1 MFLYGYFS
9 VESPVLS
16 RLKQNRKRRQLQND
30 EDHTSSPKGAC
41 KRLRL
46 EKISEEEEI
55 EDKSEELAVD
65 VPETPEELDEN
76 SSQRT
81 EETSDDRS
89 EEPESSPTKVIL
101 READLIKFTKPFE
114 IYLTPLT
121 KEEIDRYTKITLSSS
136 SSDSEFYAMAS
147 V

>member
-1 MFLYGYFS
+1 MIYSEKMHKLKKRAES
-9 VESPVLS
+9 VKVV
-16 RLKQNRKRRQLQND
+16 
-30 EDHTSSPKGAC
+30 
-41 KRLRL
+41 L
-46 EKISEEEEI
+46 EKVRTGEEDI
-55 EDKSEELAVD
+55 EDKSEEIAVD
-65 VPETPEELDEN
+65 VPETPGELDEN

-121 KEEIDRYTKITLSSS
+121 KGEIDRYAKITLSSS
-136 SSDSEFYAMAS
+136 SSDSEFDAMVS

>member
-1 MFLYGYFS
+1 MHKMKKRAES
-9 VESPVLS
+9 VKVALERV
-16 RLKQNRKRRQLQND
+16 RTGE
-30 EDHTSSPKGAC
+30 ED
-41 KRLRL
+41 
-46 EKISEEEEI
+46 I

-65 VPETPEELDEN
+65 VPSGDLDEN

-114 IYLTPLT
+114 IYITPLT
-121 KEEIDRYTKITLSSS
+121 KEEIDRYTKRKEMSSGDS
-136 SSDSEFYAMAS
+136 SEDSDAENQEPIRIRRSIQEPKG

>member
-1 MFLYGYFS
+1 MQKLKKRAES
-9 VESPVLS
+9 VKV
-16 RLKQNRKRRQLQND
+16 
-30 EDHTSSPKGAC
+30 A
-41 KRLRL
+41 L
-46 EKISEEEEI
+46 ERVRTEEEEI

-65 VPETPEELDEN
+65 VPETPGELDEN

>member
-1 MFLYGYFS
+1 MIYSEKMHKMKKRAES
-9 VESPVLS
+9 VKVALERV
-16 RLKQNRKRRQLQND
+16 RTGE
-30 EDHTSSPKGAC
+30 ED
-41 KRLRL
+41 
-46 EKISEEEEI
+46 I

-65 VPETPEELDEN
+65 VPSGDLDEN

-114 IYLTPLT
+114 IYITPLT
-121 KEEIDRYTKITLSSS
+121 KEEIDRCTKRKEMSSS
-136 SSDSEFYAMAS
+136 SSDSEFNEMVSA
-147 V
+147 

>member
-1 MFLYGYFS
+1 MIYSEKMHKMKTRAES
-9 VESPVLS
+9 VKVALERV
-16 RLKQNRKRRQLQND
+16 RTGE
-30 EDHTSSPKGAC
+30 ED
-41 KRLRL
+41 
-46 EKISEEEEI
+46 I

-121 KEEIDRYTKITLSSS
+121 KEEIDRYTKIILSSS
-136 SSDSEFYAMAS
+136 SSDSEFDAMVS

>member
-1 MFLYGYFS
+1 MIYSEKMHKMKKRAES
-9 VESPVLS
+9 VKVALERV
-16 RLKQNRKRRQLQND
+16 RTGE
-30 EDHTSSPKGAC
+30 ED
-41 KRLRL
+41 
-46 EKISEEEEI
+46 I

-65 VPETPEELDEN
+65 VPSGDLDEN

-121 KEEIDRYTKITLSSS
+121 KEEIDRYTKRKEMSSS
-136 SSDSEFYAMAS
+136 SSDSEFDEMVSA
-147 V
+147 

>member
-1 MFLYGYFS
+1 MIYSEKMHKMKKRAES
-9 VESPVLS
+9 VKVALERV
-16 RLKQNRKRRQLQND
+16 RTGE
-30 EDHTSSPKGAC
+30 ED
-41 KRLRL
+41 
-46 EKISEEEEI
+46 I

-65 VPETPEELDEN
+65 VPSGDLDEN

-114 IYLTPLT
+114 IYITPLT
-121 KEEIDRYTKITLSSS
+121 KEEIDRYTKRKEMSSS
-136 SSDSEFYAMAS
+136 SSDSEFDEMVSA
-147 V
+147 

>member
-1 MFLYGYFS
+1 MIYSEKMHKLKKRAES
-9 VESPVLS
+9 VKVV
-16 RLKQNRKRRQLQND
+16 
-30 EDHTSSPKGAC
+30 
-41 KRLRL
+41 L
-46 EKISEEEEI
+46 EKVRTGEEDI
-55 EDKSEELAVD
+55 EDKSEEIAVD
-65 VPETPEELDEN
+65 VPETPGELDEN

-121 KEEIDRYTKITLSSS
+121 KEEIDRYTKEIILSSS
-136 SSDSEFYAMAS
+136 SSDSEFDAMVS

>member
-1 MFLYGYFS
+1 MITFQQFMIYSEKMHQMKKRAES
-9 VESPVLS
+9 VKV
-16 RLKQNRKRRQLQND
+16 
-30 EDHTSSPKGAC
+30 A
-41 KRLRL
+41 L
-46 EKISEEEEI
+46 ERVRTEEEHI

-65 VPETPEELDEN
+65 VPETSGELDEN

-89 EEPESSPTKVIL
+89 EEPESSPTQVIL

-121 KEEIDRYTKITLSSS
+121 KEEIDRYTKREEMILSSS
-136 SSDSEFYAMAS
+136 SSDSEFDEMVSA
-147 V
+147 

>member
-1 MFLYGYFS
+1 MIYSEKMHKMKKRAES
-9 VESPVLS
+9 VKVALERV
-16 RLKQNRKRRQLQND
+16 RTGE
-30 EDHTSSPKGAC
+30 ED
-41 KRLRL
+41 
-46 EKISEEEEI
+46 I

-65 VPETPEELDEN
+65 VPSGDLDEN

-114 IYLTPLT
+114 IYITPLT
-121 KEEIDRYTKITLSSS
+121 KEEIDRYTKRKEMSSS
-136 SSDSEFYAMAS
+136 SSDSEFNEMVSA
-147 V
+147 

>member
-1 MFLYGYFS
+1 MIYSEKMHKMKTRAES
-9 VESPVLS
+9 VKVALERV
-16 RLKQNRKRRQLQND
+16 RTGE
-30 EDHTSSPKGAC
+30 ED
-41 KRLRL
+41 
-46 EKISEEEEI
+46 I

-121 KEEIDRYTKITLSSS
+121 KEEIDRYTKEIILSSS
-136 SSDSEFYAMAS
+136 SSDSEFDAMVS

>member
-1 MFLYGYFS
+1 MVYSEKMHKMKTRAES
-9 VESPVLS
+9 VKVALERV
-16 RLKQNRKRRQLQND
+16 RTGE
-30 EDHTSSPKGAC
+30 ED
-41 KRLRL
+41 
-46 EKISEEEEI
+46 I

-65 VPETPEELDEN
+65 VPETPGELDEN

-121 KEEIDRYTKITLSSS
+121 KEEIDRYTKEIILSSS
-136 SSDSEFYAMAS
+136 SSDSEFDAMVS

>member
-1 MFLYGYFS
+1 MIYSEKMHKLKKR
-9 VESPVLS
+9 VESV
-16 RLKQNRKRRQLQND
+16 KV
-30 EDHTSSPKGAC
+30 A
-41 KRLRL
+41 L
-46 EKISEEEEI
+46 ERVRTEEEEI

-121 KEEIDRYTKITLSSS
+121 KEEIDRYTKEIILSSS
-136 SSDSEFYAMAS
+136 SSDSEFDAMVS

>member
-1 MFLYGYFS
+1 MIYSEKMHKMKKRAES
-9 VESPVLS
+9 VKVALERV
-16 RLKQNRKRRQLQND
+16 RTGE
-30 EDHTSSPKGAC
+30 ED
-41 KRLRL
+41 
-46 EKISEEEEI
+46 I

-65 VPETPEELDEN
+65 VPSGDLDEN

-101 READLIKFTKPFE
+101 READLIKYTKPFE

-121 KEEIDRYTKITLSSS
+121 KEEIDRYTKRKEMSSS
-136 SSDSEFYAMAS
+136 SSDSEFDEMVSA
-147 V
+147 